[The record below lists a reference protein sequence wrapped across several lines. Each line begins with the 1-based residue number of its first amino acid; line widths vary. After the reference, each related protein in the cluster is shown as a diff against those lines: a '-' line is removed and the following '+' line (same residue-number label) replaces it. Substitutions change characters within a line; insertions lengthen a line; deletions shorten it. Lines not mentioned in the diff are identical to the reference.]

1 MAVSPGGAPGTGS
14 ARRFPTGANYAE
26 ALQHPELCFSDLDLK
41 DGRVQQDPV
50 LGPKAISGNFAS
62 VFSVTARNGQRYA
75 LKCFTRDS
83 ATLGKRYSAISSA
96 LGGLGGN
103 GGSGTGGGL
112 SQPWPVGFDFLE
124 QGILV
129 GREWYPAVK
138 MTWVQG
144 TGLISWIERNLHD
157 PALLH
162 ALADRF
168 LAMTADLERN
178 GIAHGD
184 LQHGNL
190 LVAADGTFRLVDYD
204 GMYVPALRGEQA
216 TENGHRNYQSPSRTA
231 ADFGPAMDR
240 FSAWT
245 IELAL
250 LAVATDPG
258 LWTQL
263 HDRHGEFLILSE
275 ADFKEPATSLAW
287 PVLLSHPDQRVRD
300 MAGRVRGFLGRPTSA
315 VPPLTAD
322 AVRLPGQ
329 RSAPGAGP
337 NTGTG
342 AGPGTGAGAG
352 GYVAGLSGSRPTV
365 TSWTPA
371 GSGSGSRSGSGS
383 ASGKPVSGVPAWMA
397 GRVSRPAPT
406 SAAASASAFASTST
420 SASVPT
426 PAQQAAAQGAG
437 FATFGKRGPGDL
449 FAALGALLSTS
460 APGVLVLAA
469 AQPVDALPA
478 AQGVALLT
486 SAALVG
492 FGRRRRPEYRAAR
505 KRVRDLKRRSRELA
519 DPVSAHQRLEKEIRV
534 LDDALAKD
542 NTASDQRIQA
552 LQIELRDGQ
561 ARITMDL
568 NRRTDQAQQQLAGLA
583 AKERRLIDRALE
595 PAIRAHIQD
604 KLRRTSIEE
613 TRSLSNMGAKMVR
626 ALQDAGI
633 RSAADFIGVDF
644 SHNSSVVYLVR
655 PGGQRIRVPGI
666 GEARATALDDWRQSL
681 EHRARVSAPT
691 TVPPA
696 AKAQIKA
703 DIGTLRRTHKA
714 EIKQAEAEA
723 LQKKAAL
730 QRRITDE
737 RARLTGQRQQRAMDT
752 QRKRAELL
760 QRQKQLAGAEA
771 ERARVEAELAVT
783 RTETRGA
790 LGTGKY
796 LRFLLTGR

>member
-26 ALQHPELCFSDLDLK
+26 ALQHPELCFQDPELK
-41 DGRVQQDPV
+41 FGTVQQSPV

-62 VFSVTARNGQRYA
+62 VFSVTARGGQRYA

-83 ATLGKRYSAISSA
+83 ATLGRRYAAISSA
-96 LGGLGGN
+96 LGGLAA
-103 GGSGTGGGL
+103 SGM

-124 QGILV
+124 QGVLV

-157 PALLH
+157 PAALH
-162 ALADRF
+162 SLADRF
-168 LAMTADLERN
+168 LAMTADLEQN

-250 LAVATDPG
+250 IAVATDPG

-287 PVLLSHPDQRVRD
+287 PVLLNHPDQRVRD
-300 MAGRVRGFLGRPTSA
+300 VAGQVKGFLGRPASA
-315 VPPLTAD
+315 LPPLTAE
-322 AVRLPGQ
+322 AVRLPAQ
-329 RSAPGAGP
+329 RRPTRA
-337 NTGTG
+337 
-342 AGPGTGAGAG
+342 GAGAG
-352 GYVAGLSGSRPTV
+352 VSSGAGGGGYGSTRRPTV
-365 TSWTPA
+365 TSWTPP
-371 GSGSGSRSGSGS
+371 
-383 ASGKPVSGVPAWMA
+383 ASGAPASGVPAWMA
-397 GRVSRPAPT
+397 GRVATAAPGSASTPSTPSPAPQ
-406 SAAASASAFASTST
+406 SA
-420 SASVPT
+420 
-426 PAQQAAAQGAG
+426 GAG
-437 FATFGKRGPGDL
+437 LPGFGGRGAGDL
-449 FAALGALLSTS
+449 VAAVGALLSTS
-460 APGVLVLAA
+460 APGALVLAA

-486 SAALVG
+486 AAALVG
-492 FGRRRRPEYRAAR
+492 WGRRRRPEYRAAR
-505 KRVRDLKRRSRELA
+505 TRVRELKRRSRELA
-519 DPVSAHQRLEKEIRV
+519 DPASAHQRLEKEIRV

-542 NTASDQRIQA
+542 NTASDQRVQA

-568 NRRTDQAQQQLAGLA
+568 NRRTDQAQQQLVGLA
-583 AKERRLIDRALE
+583 AKEQRRIDKALE

-604 KLRRTSIEE
+604 KLRRTPIDEA
-613 TRSLSNMGAKMVR
+613 RSLSNMGGKMVQ

-633 RSAADFIGVDF
+633 HSAADFIGVDF
-644 SHNSSVVYLVR
+644 SHNPSVVFLVG
-655 PGGQRIRVPGI
+655 PSGQRIRVPGI
-666 GEARATALDDWRQSL
+666 GEARAAVLSDWRQGL
-681 EHRARVSAPT
+681 ERRAMASAPT
-691 TVPPA
+691 TVPAA

-703 DIGTLRRTHKA
+703 DIAALRVAHRT

-723 LQKKAAL
+723 QQKKAAL

-737 RARLTGQRQQRAMDT
+737 RGRLVGQRQQRAMDT
-752 QRKRAELL
+752 QRRRAELL
-760 QRQKQLAGAEA
+760 QRQKQLGGAGV
-771 ERARVEAELAVT
+771 ERARVEAELAVV
-783 RTETRGA
+783 RGEARGA
-790 LGTGKY
+790 LGVGGY
-796 LRFLLTGR
+796 VRFLLRGR

>member
-1 MAVSPGGAPGTGS
+1 MAVSRGGRPGRGHGS
-14 ARRFPTGANYAE
+14 GPAARRFPTGANYAE
-26 ALQHPELCFSDLDLK
+26 ALQHPELCFKDPDLK
-41 DGRVQQDPV
+41 HGAVQQSPV

-62 VFSVTARNGQRYA
+62 VFSVTATDGQRYA

-83 ATLGKRYSAISSA
+83 PTLAKRYSAISSA
-96 LGGLGGN
+96 LGGVS
-103 GGSGTGGGL
+103 GSGL

-124 QGILV
+124 QGVLV

-144 TGLISWIERNLHD
+144 VGLINWIERNLHD
-157 PALLH
+157 PAALH
-162 ALADRF
+162 TLAERF

-190 LVAADGTFRLVDYD
+190 LVAADATLRLVDYD

-263 HDRHGEFLILSE
+263 HDRNGEFLILSE
-275 ADFKEPATSLAW
+275 ADFQEPATSLAW
-287 PVLLSHPDQRVRD
+287 PVLLSHPDKRVREV
-300 MAGRVRGFLGRPTSA
+300 AGRVKGFLGRPASA
-315 VPPLTAD
+315 LPPLTAE
-322 AVRLPGQ
+322 AVRLPAQ
-329 RSAPGAGP
+329 RTASTSTSAPKATTASAPTSGSG
-337 NTGTG
+337 GYG
-342 AGPGTGAGAG
+342 GYGGAG
-352 GYVAGLSGSRPTV
+352 GLGGVRPTV

-371 GSGSGSRSGSGS
+371 
-383 ASGKPVSGVPAWMA
+383 ASGASASGVPAWMA
-397 GRVSRPAPT
+397 GRVAS
-406 SAAASASAFASTST
+406 SASTVA
-420 SASVPT
+420 PG
-426 PAQQAAAQGAG
+426 AAQGPARQPAAALPG
-437 FATFGKRGPGDL
+437 FGGRGAGDL
-449 FAALGALLSTS
+449 VAGLGALLSTS
-460 APGVLVLAA
+460 VPGALVLAS
-469 AQPVDALPA
+469 AQPVDVLPA
-478 AQGVALLT
+478 AQGVALLA

-505 KRVRDLKRRSRELA
+505 KRVRELKRRSRELA
-519 DPVSAHQRLEKEIRV
+519 DPASAHQRLEKEIRL

-552 LQIELRDGQ
+552 LQLELRDGQ

-583 AKERRLIDRALE
+583 AKEKRRIEKALE
-595 PAIRAHIQD
+595 PAIRAHVQD
-604 KLRRTSIEE
+604 KLRGTSIEDA
-613 TRSLSNMGAKMVR
+613 RSLSNMGIKMVR

-633 RSAADFIGVDF
+633 RTAADFIGVDF
-644 SHNSSVVYLVR
+644 AHNSSVVFLVR

-666 GEARATALDDWRQSL
+666 GEARATALSDWRQGL
-681 EHRARVSAPT
+681 ERRARASAPT
-691 TVPPA
+691 MVPA
-696 AKAQIKA
+696 ATKAQIKA
-703 DIGTLRRTHKA
+703 DIAALRRTHKA

-723 LQKKAAL
+723 LQKKSAL
-730 QRRITDE
+730 QQRITDE

-760 QRQKQLAGAEA
+760 QRQKQLGGAEA
-771 ERARVEAELAVT
+771 ERARVVGELAVA
-783 RTETRGA
+783 RGEKNIA
-790 LGTGKY
+790 PLLSDPPPAATMATPAY
-796 LRFLLTGR
+796 L

>member
-1 MAVSPGGAPGTGS
+1 MAVPPGGGPGLGPGTGS

-26 ALQHPELCFSDLDLK
+26 ALQHPELCFSDPDLK
-41 DGRVQQDPV
+41 HGTVQQSPV

-83 ATLGKRYSAISSA
+83 PTLGKRYAAISTA
-96 LGGLGGN
+96 LGGLGA
-103 GGSGTGGGL
+103 GGL

-124 QGILV
+124 QGVLV

-138 MTWVQG
+138 MTWIQG
-144 TGLISWIERNLHD
+144 TGLISWIERNLND
-157 PALLH
+157 PAALH

-168 LAMTADLERN
+168 LAMTADLEKH

-204 GMYVPALRGEQA
+204 GMYVPALRSEQA
-216 TENGHRNYQSPSRTA
+216 TENGHRNYQSPTRTA

-287 PVLLSHPDQRVRD
+287 PVLLTHPDK
-300 MAGRVRGFLGRPTSA
+300 RVRGMADRVKSFLGKSTSA
-315 VPPLTAD
+315 LPPLTAD
-322 AVRLPGQ
+322 AVRIPGQ
-329 RSAPGAGP
+329 RKA
-337 NTGTG
+337 TG
-342 AGPGTGAGAG
+342 AASGASTN
-352 GYVAGLSGSRPTV
+352 GYGAGLSGSRPTV

-371 GSGSGSRSGSGS
+371 AS
-383 ASGKPVSGVPAWMA
+383 ATPTPASGVPAWMA
-397 GRVSRPAPT
+397 GRVAT
-406 SAAASASAFASTST
+406 
-420 SASVPT
+420 PT
-426 PAQQAAAQGAG
+426 PAQQPAAGAGARAG
-437 FATFGKRGPGDL
+437 FARRGPGDL
-449 FAALGALLSTS
+449 VAAVGALLSTS
-460 APGVLVLAA
+460 TPGALVLAA
-469 AQPVDALPA
+469 AQPVDVLPA

-486 SAALVG
+486 SAAMVG
-492 FGRRRRPEYRAAR
+492 LGRRRRPEYRAAR
-505 KRVRDLKRRSRELA
+505 RRVRELKRRSRELA
-519 DPVSAHQRLEKEIRV
+519 DPASAYERLEKEIRA
-534 LDDALAKD
+534 LDEALAKD

-561 ARITMDL
+561 SRITMDL

-583 AKERRLIDRALE
+583 AKERRLLDKALE

-604 KLRRTSIEE
+604 RLRRTPIQEAL
-613 TRSLSNMGAKMVR
+613 SLSNMGAKMVR

-644 SHNSSVVYLVR
+644 SHNPSVVFLVR
-655 PGGQRIRVPGI
+655 PGGQRVRVPGI
-666 GEARATALDDWRQSL
+666 GETRATALSDWRQGL
-681 EHRARVSAPT
+681 EHRARATAPT
-691 TVPPA
+691 TVPPTT
-696 AKAQIKA
+696 KAQIKS
-703 DIGTLRRTHKA
+703 DIATLRRTHKA
-714 EIKQAEAEA
+714 EIKQAEAESQ
-723 LQKKAAL
+723 QKKSAL

-737 RARLTGQRQQRAMDT
+737 RARLTGQRQQRAMET

-760 QRQKQLAGAEA
+760 QRQKQLAGAEV
-771 ERARVEAELAVT
+771 ERARVVGELAVA
-783 RTETRGA
+783 RKEARGV
-790 LGTGKY
+790 LGAGRY
-796 LRFLLTGR
+796 VRFLVIGR

>member
-1 MAVSPGGAPGTGS
+1 MAVSRDGRPGHGPGSGHGPGAGS
-14 ARRFPTGANYAE
+14 ARKFPTGANYAE
-26 ALQHPELCFSDLDLK
+26 ALQHPELCFSDPDLK
-41 DGRVQQDPV
+41 HGTVQQSPV
-50 LGPKAISGNFAS
+50 LGPKPISGNFAS
-62 VFSVTARNGQRYA
+62 VFSVTATNGQRYA

-83 ATLGKRYSAISSA
+83 ATLGKRYSAISTA
-96 LGGLGGN
+96 LGGLGGP
-103 GGSGTGGGL
+103 GAGGL

-124 QGILV
+124 QGVLV

-144 TGLISWIERNLHD
+144 TGLINWIEGNLHD
-157 PALLH
+157 PAALH
-162 ALADRF
+162 SLADRF
-168 LAMTADLERN
+168 LAMTADLEKN

-190 LVAADGTFRLVDYD
+190 LVAADATFRLVDYD

-263 HDRHGEFLILSE
+263 HDRQGEFLILSE
-275 ADFKEPATSLAW
+275 MDFKEPATSLAW
-287 PVLLSHPDQRVRD
+287 PVLLSHPDRRVRD
-300 MAGRVRGFLGRPTSA
+300 VAGRVKGFLGRPTSA
-315 VPPLTAD
+315 LPPLTAD
-322 AVRLPGQ
+322 AVRLPAQ
-329 RSAPGAGP
+329 RRAPAPASAS
-337 NTGTG
+337 
-342 AGPGTGAGAG
+342 GAG
-352 GYVAGLSGSRPTV
+352 GYGAGGGLGGSRPTV

-371 GSGSGSRSGSGS
+371 
-383 ASGKPVSGVPAWMA
+383 ASGASASGVPAWMA
-397 GRVSRPAPT
+397 GRI
-406 SAAASASAFASTST
+406 AASTAAPGVTQSPVQQPAGGRAGLSGFGGRSA
-420 SASVPT
+420 
-426 PAQQAAAQGAG
+426 
-437 FATFGKRGPGDL
+437 GDL
-449 FAALGALLSTS
+449 AAALGALLSTS
-460 APGVLVLAA
+460 VPGALVLAA
-469 AQPVDALPA
+469 AQPVDVLPA

-505 KRVRDLKRRSRELA
+505 KRVRELKRRSRELA
-519 DPVSAHQRLEKEIRV
+519 DPASLHQRLEKEIRV
-534 LDDALAKD
+534 LDDAIAKD
-542 NTASDQRIQA
+542 NTASDQRVQA
-552 LQIELRDGQ
+552 LQLELRDGQ

-583 AKERRLIDRALE
+583 AKERRRVDKALE

-604 KLRRTSIEE
+604 KLRRTSIQDA
-613 TRSLSNMGAKMVR
+613 RSLSNMGNKMVQ

-633 RSAADFIGVDF
+633 RTAADFIGVDF
-644 SHNSSVVYLVR
+644 SHNPSVVYLVR

-666 GEARATALDDWRQSL
+666 GEARATALSDWRQGL
-681 EHRARVSAPT
+681 EHRARASAPT

-703 DIGTLRRTHKA
+703 DIAALRRTHKA

-730 QRRITDE
+730 QQRITDE
-737 RARLTGQRQQRAMDT
+737 RGRLTGQRQQRAMDT
-752 QRKRAELL
+752 QRRRAELL
-760 QRQKQLAGAEA
+760 QQQKQLAGAEA
-771 ERARVEAELAVT
+771 ERGRVEAELGVVRGEA
-783 RTETRGA
+783 RGA
-790 LGTGKY
+790 LGVGRY
-796 LRFLLTGR
+796 VRFLVTGR

>member
-1 MAVSPGGAPGTGS
+1 MAVSPGGGPGS
-14 ARRFPTGANYAE
+14 VRKFPTGASYAE
-26 ALQHPELCFSDLDLK
+26 ALQHPELCFSDPDLK
-41 DGRVQQDPV
+41 RGTVKQSPV
-50 LGPKAISGNFAS
+50 LVGPKAISGNFAS
-62 VFSVTARNGQRYA
+62 VFDITARDGQRYA

-96 LGGLGGN
+96 LGGLGGV
-103 GGSGTGGGL
+103 GGPGGPGGIGASGL

-124 QGILV
+124 QGVLV

-157 PALLH
+157 PAALH
-162 ALADRF
+162 ALAGRF
-168 LAMTADLERN
+168 LAMTADLERH

-190 LVAADGTFRLVDYD
+190 LVATDGTFRLVDYD

-216 TENGHRNYQSPSRTA
+216 TENGHRNYQSPARTA
-231 ADFGPAMDR
+231 ADYGPAMDR

-275 ADFKEPATSLAW
+275 PDFMEPATSLAW
-287 PVLLSHPDQRVRD
+287 PVLLSHPDKRVRD
-300 MAGRVRGFLGRPTSA
+300 VAGRVKGFLGRPASA
-315 VPPLTAD
+315 VPPLTPE
-322 AVRLPGQ
+322 AVKLPPQ
-329 RSAPGAGP
+329 RTSSAS
-337 NTGTG
+337 
-342 AGPGTGAGAG
+342 GAGAG
-352 GYVAGLSGSRPTV
+352 AAGAGAGASKGSGTGTGTGTRGYRAGGGGLGRGRPTV

-371 GSGSGSRSGSGS
+371 
-383 ASGKPVSGVPAWMA
+383 ASGAPASGVPAWMA
-397 GRVSRPAPT
+397 GRVAT
-406 SAAASASAFASTST
+406 AA
-420 SASVPT
+420 PT
-426 PAQQAAAQGAG
+426 PASAPPPVQQPTAAGLSGLSGLSWSGG
-437 FATFGKRGPGDL
+437 FGRLGGRSAGDL
-449 FAALGALLSTS
+449 VAAVGALIGTS
-460 APGVLVLAA
+460 APGALVLAA

-492 FGRRRRPEYRAAR
+492 YARRRRPECRAAR
-505 KRVRDLKRRSRELA
+505 EQVRDLKRRSRELA
-519 DPVSAHQRLEKEIRV
+519 DPASAHQRLEKEIRV

-542 NTASDQRIQA
+542 NTVSDQRIQA
-552 LQIELRDGQ
+552 LQLELRDGQ
-561 ARITMDL
+561 ARITVDL
-568 NRRTDQAQQQLAGLA
+568 NRRTNQAQQQLASLA
-583 AKERRLIDRALE
+583 AKERRRIDRALE

-604 KLRRTSIEE
+604 KLRKTSIQGAL
-613 TRSLSNMGAKMVR
+613 SLNNMGSKMVQ

-633 RSAADFIGVDF
+633 HNAADFIGVDF
-644 SHNSSVVYLVR
+644 SHNPSVVFLVG
-655 PGGQRIRVPGI
+655 PSGQRIRVPGI
-666 GEARATALDDWRQSL
+666 GEARAAALSDWRQGL
-681 EHRARVSAPT
+681 ERRARASAPT

-703 DIGTLRRTHKA
+703 DIAALRRTHRA
-714 EIKQAEAEA
+714 EIKQAEVEA
-723 LQKKAAL
+723 QQKKAAL

-737 RARLTGQRQQRAMDT
+737 RGRLTGQRQRRAMDT

-760 QRQKQLAGAEA
+760 QRQKQLGGAEA
-771 ERARVEAELAVT
+771 ERAQVEADLASA
-783 RTETRGA
+783 RKQARGA
-790 LGTGKY
+790 LGAGRY
-796 LRFLLTGR
+796 VRFLLTGR

>member
-1 MAVSPGGAPGTGS
+1 MAVPPGGGPGPGPGTGS

-26 ALQHPELCFSDLDLK
+26 ALQHPELCFSDPDLRH
-41 DGRVQQDPV
+41 GTVQQSPV

-83 ATLGKRYSAISSA
+83 PTLGKRYAAISAA
-96 LGGLGGN
+96 LGGLGA
-103 GGSGTGGGL
+103 GGL

-124 QGILV
+124 QGVLV

-138 MTWVQG
+138 MTWIQG
-144 TGLISWIERNLHD
+144 TGLISWIERNLDD
-157 PALLH
+157 PAALH
-162 ALADRF
+162 ALAERF
-168 LAMTADLERN
+168 LAMTADLEKH

-216 TENGHRNYQSPSRTA
+216 TENGHRNYQSPTRTA

-287 PVLLSHPDQRVRD
+287 PVLLTHPDKRVRD
-300 MAGRVRGFLGRPTSA
+300 MASRVKSFLGRSA
-315 VPPLTAD
+315 SALPPLTQD
-322 AVRLPGQ
+322 AVRIPGQ
-329 RSAPGAGP
+329 RTGPGAASG
-337 NTGTG
+337 TGTN
-342 AGPGTGAGAG
+342 
-352 GYVAGLSGSRPTV
+352 GYGSGLSGSRPTV

-371 GSGSGSRSGSGS
+371 AS
-383 ASGKPVSGVPAWMA
+383 ATPTPASGVPAWMV
-397 GRVSRPAPT
+397 GRV
-406 SAAASASAFASTST
+406 AAS
-420 SASVPT
+420 T
-426 PAQQAAAQGAG
+426 PAQQPAAGAGVRAG
-437 FATFGKRGPGDL
+437 FARRGAGDL
-449 FAALGALLSTS
+449 VAAVGALLSTS
-460 APGVLVLAA
+460 TPGALVLAA
-469 AQPVDALPA
+469 AQPVDVLPA

-486 SAALVG
+486 SAAMVG
-492 FGRRRRPEYRAAR
+492 LGRRRRPECRAAR
-505 KRVRDLKRRSRELA
+505 KRVRELKRRSRELA
-519 DPVSAHQRLEKEIRV
+519 DPASAYERLEKEIRA
-534 LDDALAKD
+534 LDEALAKD

-561 ARITMDL
+561 SRITMDL

-583 AKERRLIDRALE
+583 AKERRLLDKALE

-604 KLRRTSIEE
+604 RLRRTPIQEAL
-613 TRSLSNMGAKMVR
+613 SLSNMGAKMVR

-644 SHNSSVVYLVR
+644 SHNPSVVFLVR
-655 PGGQRIRVPGI
+655 PGGQRVRVPGI
-666 GEARATALDDWRQSL
+666 GEARATALSDWRQGL
-681 EHRARVSAPT
+681 ERRARATAPT
-691 TVPPA
+691 TVPA
-696 AKAQIKA
+696 TTKAQIKS
-703 DIGTLRRTHKA
+703 DIATLRRTHKA
-714 EIKQAEAEA
+714 EIKQAEAESQ
-723 LQKKAAL
+723 QKKSAL

-737 RARLTGQRQQRAMDT
+737 RARLTAQRQQRAMDT

-760 QRQKQLAGAEA
+760 QRQKQLAGAEV
-771 ERARVEAELAVT
+771 ERARVVGELAVA
-783 RTETRGA
+783 RKEARGV
-790 LGTGKY
+790 LGAGRY
-796 LRFLLTGR
+796 VRFLVTGR

>member
-1 MAVSPGGAPGTGS
+1 M
-14 ARRFPTGANYAE
+14 
-26 ALQHPELCFSDLDLK
+26 QHPELCFSDPDLK
-41 DGRVQQDPV
+41 HGTVQQSPV

-62 VFSVTARNGQRYA
+62 VFSVTATNGQRYA

-96 LGGLGGN
+96 LGGLGGV
-103 GGSGTGGGL
+103 GTGGL

-124 QGILV
+124 QGVLV

-144 TGLISWIERNLHD
+144 TGLINWIERNLHD
-157 PALLH
+157 PAALH
-162 ALADRF
+162 TLADRF
-168 LAMTADLERN
+168 LAMTVDLERN

-190 LVAADGTFRLVDYD
+190 LVAADATFRLVDYD
-204 GMYVPALRGEQA
+204 GMYVPALRGEQP

-240 FSAWT
+240 FSAWS

-287 PVLLSHPDQRVRD
+287 PVLLSHPDKRVRAV
-300 MAGRVRGFLGRPTSA
+300 AGRVKGFLGKPASA
-315 VPPLTAD
+315 LPPLTAG
-322 AVRLPGQ
+322 AVKLPAQ
-329 RSAPGAGP
+329 RTASASAS
-337 NTGTG
+337 GTG
-342 AGPGTGAGAG
+342 AGGYAAG
-352 GYVAGLSGSRPTV
+352 GGLGGGRPTV

-371 GSGSGSRSGSGS
+371 
-383 ASGKPVSGVPAWMA
+383 ASGASTSGVPAWMA
-397 GRVSRPAPT
+397 GRMAASTAP
-406 SAAASASAFASTST
+406 SAAAQPS
-420 SASVPT
+420 
-426 PAQQAAAQGAG
+426 AQQPAAGLAAFSGLSG
-437 FATFGKRGPGDL
+437 FGGRSAGDL
-449 FAALGALLSTS
+449 FAGLGALLSTS
-460 APGVLVLAA
+460 VPGALVLAA
-469 AQPVDALPA
+469 AQPLDVLPA

-486 SAALVG
+486 SVAVIG

-505 KRVRDLKRRSRELA
+505 KRMRDLKRRSRELA
-519 DPVSAHQRLEKEIRV
+519 DPASAHQRLEKEIHF

-552 LQIELRDGQ
+552 LQLELRDAQ

-583 AKERRLIDRALE
+583 AQEQRRVAKALE
-595 PAIRAHIQD
+595 PAIRAYIQD
-604 KLRRTSIEE
+604 KLRRTSIQEA
-613 TRSLSNMGAKMVR
+613 RSLSNMGNKMVQ

-633 RSAADFIGVDF
+633 RTAADFIGVDF
-644 SHNSSVVYLVR
+644 SNNPSVVYLVR
-655 PGGQRIRVPGI
+655 PSGQRIRVPGI
-666 GEARATALDDWRQSL
+666 GEARATALSDWRQGL
-681 EHRARVSAPT
+681 ERRARASAPT

-703 DIGTLRRTHKA
+703 DIAVLRRTHKA

-730 QRRITDE
+730 QQRITDE
-737 RARLTGQRQQRAMDT
+737 RARLTTQRQQRAMDT

-771 ERARVEAELAVT
+771 ERVRVEAELGVA
-783 RTETRGA
+783 RRETRGP
-790 LGTGKY
+790 LGAGRY
-796 LRFLLTGR
+796 VRFLLTGR

>member
-1 MAVSPGGAPGTGS
+1 MAVSRGGRPGHGHGPGQDPGTGS
-14 ARRFPTGANYAE
+14 ARKFPTGANYAE
-26 ALQHPELCFSDLDLK
+26 ALQHPELCFSDPDLK
-41 DGRVQQDPV
+41 HGTVQQSPV

-62 VFSVTARNGQRYA
+62 VFSVTATNGQRYA

-83 ATLGKRYSAISSA
+83 TTLGKRYSAISTA
-96 LGGLGGN
+96 LGGLGGS
-103 GGSGTGGGL
+103 GGSGGGGL

-124 QGILV
+124 QGVLV

-157 PALLH
+157 PAALH
-162 ALADRF
+162 TLADRF
-168 LAMTADLERN
+168 LAMTADLEKN

-190 LVAADGTFRLVDYD
+190 LVATDATFRLVDYD

-300 MAGRVRGFLGRPTSA
+300 VAGRVKAFLGKPASA
-315 VPPLTAD
+315 LPPLTAA
-322 AVRLPGQ
+322 AVKLPAQ
-329 RSAPGAGP
+329 RTASAS
-337 NTGTG
+337 
-342 AGPGTGAGAG
+342 GAGAG
-352 GYVAGLSGSRPTV
+352 TGGYASGGGLGGGRPTV

-371 GSGSGSRSGSGS
+371 
-383 ASGKPVSGVPAWMA
+383 ASGASGSGVPAWMA
-397 GRVSRPAPT
+397 GRIAVSTAPSSAAQT
-406 SAAASASAFASTST
+406 SA
-420 SASVPT
+420 
-426 PAQQAAAQGAG
+426 QQSAAQLAGSSGFGGRGAG
-437 FATFGKRGPGDL
+437 DL
-449 FAALGALLSTS
+449 VAGLGALLSTS
-460 APGVLVLAA
+460 LPGALVLAA
-469 AQPVDALPA
+469 AQPVDVLPA
-478 AQGVALLT
+478 AQGLALLT
-486 SAALVG
+486 SAAMVG

-519 DPVSAHQRLEKEIRV
+519 DPASAHQRLENEIRV

-552 LQIELRDGQ
+552 LQLELRDAQ

-583 AKERRLIDRALE
+583 AQEQRRVAKALE

-604 KLRRTSIEE
+604 KLRRTSIQEA
-613 TRSLSNMGAKMVR
+613 RSLSNMGNKMVR

-633 RSAADFIGVDF
+633 RTAADFIGVDF
-644 SHNSSVVYLVR
+644 SHNPSVVYLVR
-655 PGGQRIRVPGI
+655 PSGQRIRVPGI
-666 GEARATALDDWRQSL
+666 GEARATALSDWRQGL
-681 EHRARVSAPT
+681 EHRARASAPT

-703 DIGTLRRTHKA
+703 DIATLRRTHKA

-737 RARLTGQRQQRAMDT
+737 RARLTTQRQQRAMDT

-760 QRQKQLAGAEA
+760 HRQKQLAGAEA
-771 ERARVEAELAVT
+771 ERGRVEAELGVA
-783 RTETRGA
+783 RREARGA
-790 LGTGKY
+790 LGAGKY
-796 LRFLLTGR
+796 VRFLLTGR

>member
-1 MAVSPGGAPGTGS
+1 MAASPGGAPGPVPGPVPVPGTGS
-14 ARRFPTGANYAE
+14 ARKFPTGANYAE
-26 ALQHPELCFSDLDLK
+26 ALQHPELCFSDPDLK
-41 DGRVQQDPV
+41 HGTVQQSPV

-83 ATLGKRYSAISSA
+83 PTLGKRYAAISAALGS
-96 LGGLGGN
+96 LGGLGA
-103 GGSGTGGGL
+103 GGL

-124 QGILV
+124 QGVLV

-138 MTWVQG
+138 MTWIQG

-157 PALLH
+157 PAALH
-162 ALADRF
+162 GLADRF
-168 LAMTADLERN
+168 LAMTADLEKH

-216 TENGHRNYQSPSRTA
+216 TENGHRNYQSPSRSA

-287 PVLLSHPDQRVRD
+287 PVLLTHPDQRVRD
-300 MAGRVRGFLGRPTSA
+300 MAGRVEGFLGKPASA
-315 VPPLTAD
+315 LPPLTPD
-322 AVRLPGQ
+322 ALRIPGQ
-329 RSAPGAGP
+329 RTGSGAAS
-337 NTGTG
+337 G
-342 AGPGTGAGAG
+342 ASTNGHGS
-352 GYVAGLSGSRPTV
+352 GLSGSRPTV

-371 GSGSGSRSGSGS
+371 AS
-383 ASGKPVSGVPAWMA
+383 ATPTPASGVPAWMV
-397 GRVSRPAPT
+397 GRVPA
-406 SAAASASAFASTST
+406 
-420 SASVPT
+420 
-426 PAQQAAAQGAG
+426 PAQQPAAGAG
-437 FATFGKRGPGDL
+437 ARVGFASRRAGDL
-449 FAALGALLSTS
+449 VAAVGALLSTS
-460 APGVLVLAA
+460 TPGALVLAA
-469 AQPVDALPA
+469 AQPVDVLPA

-486 SAALVG
+486 SAAMVG
-492 FGRRRRPEYRAAR
+492 LGRRRRPEYRAAR
-505 KRVRDLKRRSRELA
+505 KRVRELKRRSRELA
-519 DPVSAHQRLEKEIRV
+519 DPASAYERLEKEIRA
-534 LDDALAKD
+534 LDEALAKD

-561 ARITMDL
+561 SRITMDL

-583 AKERRLIDRALE
+583 AKERRLLDKALE

-604 KLRRTSIEE
+604 KLRRTPIQEAL
-613 TRSLSNMGAKMVR
+613 SLSNVGAKMVR

-644 SHNSSVVYLVR
+644 SHNPSVVFLVR
-655 PGGQRIRVPGI
+655 PGGQRVRVPGI
-666 GEARATALDDWRQSL
+666 GEARATALSDWRQGL
-681 EHRARVSAPT
+681 ERRARATAPT
-691 TVPPA
+691 TVPA
-696 AKAQIKA
+696 STKAQIKS
-703 DIGTLRRTHKA
+703 DIATLRRSHKA
-714 EIKQAEAEA
+714 EIKQAEGEA
-723 LQKKAAL
+723 QQKKSAL

-737 RARLTGQRQQRAMDT
+737 RTRLTGQRQQRAMDT

-771 ERARVEAELAVT
+771 ERVRVVGELAVA
-783 RTETRGA
+783 RKEARGV
-790 LGTGKY
+790 LGAGRY
-796 LRFLLTGR
+796 VRFLVTGR

>member
-1 MAVSPGGAPGTGS
+1 MAVSRGGRPGHDPGHGHGHGPGTGP
-14 ARRFPTGANYAE
+14 ARKFPTGANYAE
-26 ALQHPELCFSDLDLK
+26 ALQHPELCFSDPDLK
-41 DGRVQQDPV
+41 HGAVQQSPV

-62 VFSVTARNGQRYA
+62 VFSVTATNGQRYA

-83 ATLGKRYSAISSA
+83 ATLGKRYSAISTA
-96 LGGLGGN
+96 LGGLGGSGGP
-103 GGSGTGGGL
+103 GGSGAGGL

-124 QGILV
+124 QGVLV

-144 TGLISWIERNLHD
+144 TGLINWIERNLHD
-157 PALLH
+157 PAALH
-162 ALADRF
+162 TLADRF

-190 LVAADGTFRLVDYD
+190 LVADDATFRLVDYD

-250 LAVATDPG
+250 LAIATDPG

-263 HDRHGEFLILSE
+263 HDSQGEFLILSE

-300 MAGRVRGFLGRPTSA
+300 VAGRVKGFLGRRASA
-315 VPPLTAD
+315 LPPLTAD
-322 AVRLPGQ
+322 AVRLPAQ
-329 RSAPGAGP
+329 RTASASGAR
-337 NTGTG
+337 TG
-342 AGPGTGAGAG
+342 AGAGAG
-352 GYVAGLSGSRPTV
+352 GYGAGGGLGGNRPTV
-365 TSWTPA
+365 TTWTPA
-371 GSGSGSRSGSGS
+371 
-383 ASGKPVSGVPAWMA
+383 ASGASASGVPAWMA
-397 GRVSRPAPT
+397 GRLTAST
-406 SAAASASAFASTST
+406 AASTAASTTT
-420 SASVPT
+420 SG
-426 PAQQAAAQGAG
+426 AAQSPASQPSGGLSGLAGFGGRGAG
-437 FATFGKRGPGDL
+437 DL
-449 FAALGALLSTS
+449 VAALGALLSTS
-460 APGVLVLAA
+460 VPGALVLAA
-469 AQPVDALPA
+469 AQPVDVLPA

-486 SAALVG
+486 SAAMVG
-492 FGRRRRPEYRAAR
+492 FGRHRRPEYRAAR
-505 KRVRDLKRRSRELA
+505 KRVRELKRRSRELA
-519 DPVSAHQRLEKEIRV
+519 DPASAHQRLEKEISV

-542 NTASDQRIQA
+542 NTASDQRVQA
-552 LQIELRDGQ
+552 LQLELRDGQ

-583 AKERRLIDRALE
+583 AKEQRRVGKALE
-595 PAIRAHIQD
+595 PAVRAHIQD
-604 KLRRTSIEE
+604 KLRRTSIQDA
-613 TRSLSNMGAKMVR
+613 RSLSNMGNKMVQ

-633 RSAADFIGVDF
+633 RTAADFIGVDF
-644 SHNSSVVYLVR
+644 SHNPSVVYLVR

-666 GEARATALDDWRQSL
+666 GEARATALSDWRQGL
-681 EHRARVSAPT
+681 ERRARASAPT

-703 DIGTLRRTHKA
+703 DIAALRRTHKA

-723 LQKKAAL
+723 FQKKAAL
-730 QRRITDE
+730 QQRITDE

-752 QRKRAELL
+752 QRRRAELL

-771 ERARVEAELAVT
+771 ERARVETELGVA
-783 RTETRGA
+783 RGETRDA
-790 LGTGKY
+790 LGVGKY
-796 LRFLLTGR
+796 VRFLLTGR

>member
-1 MAVSPGGAPGTGS
+1 MGMSGNGRPGNGWGTGTGTGS

-26 ALQHPELCFSDLDLK
+26 ALQHPELCFSDPDLK
-41 DGRVQQDPV
+41 QGTVQQSPV

-62 VFSVTARNGQRYA
+62 VFSVTATDGQRYA

-83 ATLGKRYSAISSA
+83 ATLGKRYSAISTA
-96 LGGLGGN
+96 LGGLGA
-103 GGSGTGGGL
+103 SGL

-124 QGILV
+124 QGVLV

-157 PALLH
+157 PAALH
-162 ALADRF
+162 TLADRF
-168 LAMTADLERN
+168 LAMTADLEKN

-190 LVAADGTFRLVDYD
+190 LVAADATFRLVDYD

-275 ADFKEPATSLAW
+275 ADFREPATSLAW
-287 PVLLSHPDQRVRD
+287 PVLLSHPDQRLRAV
-300 MAGRVRGFLGRPTSA
+300 AGRVKGFLGRPASA
-315 VPPLTAD
+315 LPPLTAD
-322 AVRLPGQ
+322 AVKLPAQ
-329 RSAPGAGP
+329 RKASAPTSASVSSTGS
-337 NTGTG
+337 GTG
-342 AGPGTGAGAG
+342 GYGAG
-352 GYVAGLSGSRPTV
+352 GGRPTV

-371 GSGSGSRSGSGS
+371 
-383 ASGKPVSGVPAWMA
+383 ASGASASGVPAWMA
-397 GRVSRPAPT
+397 GRV
-406 SAAASASAFASTST
+406 AASTVTSGAT
-420 SASVPT
+420 QG
-426 PAQQAAAQGAG
+426 PAQQPAAGVTGVTGVIAG
-437 FATFGKRGPGDL
+437 LSGFGGRSAGDL
-449 FAALGALLSTS
+449 VAALGALLSTS
-460 APGVLVLAA
+460 APGALVLAA
-469 AQPVDALPA
+469 AQPVDVLPA

-486 SAALVG
+486 SVAMVG
-492 FGRRRRPEYRAAR
+492 IGRRRRPEYRAAR
-505 KRVRDLKRRSRELA
+505 QRVRELKRRSRELA
-519 DPVSAHQRLEKEIRV
+519 DPASAHQRLEKEIRV
-534 LDDALAKD
+534 LDDSLARD
-542 NTASDQRIQA
+542 NTASDQRIQG
-552 LQIELRDGQ
+552 LQLELRDSQ

-583 AKERRLIDRALE
+583 AKEQRRVDKALE

-604 KLRRTSIEE
+604 RLRRTSIQEA
-613 TRSLSNMGAKMVR
+613 RSLSNMGNKMVQ

-633 RSAADFIGVDF
+633 RTAADFIGVDF
-644 SHNSSVVYLVR
+644 SHNQSVVFLVR

-666 GEARATALDDWRQSL
+666 GEARATVLSDWRQGL
-681 EHRARVSAPT
+681 ERRARAAAPT
-691 TVPPA
+691 TVPA
-696 AKAQIKA
+696 AARAQIKA
-703 DIGTLRRTHKA
+703 DIAALRRTHKA

-723 LQKKAAL
+723 LQKKSAL
-730 QRRITDE
+730 QQRITDE
-737 RARLTGQRQQRAMDT
+737 RARLTAQRQQRAMDT

-771 ERARVEAELAVT
+771 ERGRVEAELGVVRGEA
-783 RTETRGA
+783 RGA
-790 LGTGKY
+790 LGVGKY
-796 LRFLLTGR
+796 VRLLLTGR

>member
-1 MAVSPGGAPGTGS
+1 M
-14 ARRFPTGANYAE
+14 
-26 ALQHPELCFSDLDLK
+26 QHPELCFSDPDLK
-41 DGRVQQDPV
+41 HGTVQQSPV

-62 VFSVTARNGQRYA
+62 VFSVTATSGQRYA

-83 ATLGKRYSAISSA
+83 TTLGKRYSAISTA
-96 LGGLGGN
+96 LGGLGGS
-103 GGSGTGGGL
+103 GGSGAGGL

-124 QGILV
+124 QGVLV

-144 TGLISWIERNLHD
+144 TGLINWIERNLHD
-157 PALLH
+157 PAALH
-162 ALADRF
+162 TLADRF

-190 LVAADGTFRLVDYD
+190 LVADDATFRLVDYD

-287 PVLLSHPDQRVRD
+287 PLLLGHPDRRVRD
-300 MAGRVRGFLGRPTSA
+300 VAGRVKGFLGKPASA
-315 VPPLTAD
+315 LPPLTAR
-322 AVRLPGQ
+322 AVKLPAQ
-329 RSAPGAGP
+329 RTASASASTSGVG
-337 NTGTG
+337 TGTG
-342 AGPGTGAGAG
+342 TGGYGAG
-352 GYVAGLSGSRPTV
+352 GALGGGRPTV

-371 GSGSGSRSGSGS
+371 
-383 ASGKPVSGVPAWMA
+383 ASGASASGVPAWMA
-397 GRVSRPAPT
+397 GRIAASTAP
-406 SAAASASAFASTST
+406 SAAAQ
-420 SASVPT
+420 P
-426 PAQQAAAQGAG
+426 PAQQLAAGLAG
-437 FATFGKRGPGDL
+437 FSGFGGRGVGDL
-449 FAALGALLSTS
+449 VAGLGALLSTS
-460 APGVLVLAA
+460 VPGALVLAA
-469 AQPVDALPA
+469 AQPVDVLPA

-486 SAALVG
+486 SAVMVG
-492 FGRRRRPEYRAAR
+492 FGRRRRPEYRAAH

-519 DPVSAHQRLEKEIRV
+519 DPASAHQRLEKEIRV
-534 LDDALAKD
+534 LDDAVAKD

-552 LQIELRDGQ
+552 LQLELRDAQ
-561 ARITMDL
+561 ARITMEL

-583 AKERRLIDRALE
+583 AQEQRRVAKALE

-604 KLRRTSIEE
+604 KLRRTSIQEA
-613 TRSLSNMGAKMVR
+613 RSLSNMGNKMVQ

-633 RSAADFIGVDF
+633 RTAADFIGVDF
-644 SHNSSVVYLVR
+644 SHNPSVVYLVR
-655 PGGQRIRVPGI
+655 PGGQRVRVPGI
-666 GEARATALDDWRQSL
+666 GEARATVLSDWRQGL
-681 EHRARVSAPT
+681 ERRARAAAPT

-703 DIGTLRRTHKA
+703 DIAILRRTHKA

-723 LQKKAAL
+723 MQKKAAL
-730 QRRITDE
+730 QQRITDE
-737 RARLTGQRQQRAMDT
+737 RARLTTQRQQRAMDT

-760 QRQKQLAGAEA
+760 HRQKQLAGAEV
-771 ERARVEAELAVT
+771 ERVRVEAELGVA
-783 RTETRGA
+783 RREARGT
-790 LGTGKY
+790 LGAGKY

>member
-26 ALQHPELCFSDLDLK
+26 ALQHPELCFQDPELK
-41 DGRVQQDPV
+41 FGTVQQSPV

-62 VFSVTARNGQRYA
+62 VFSVTARGGQRYA

-83 ATLGKRYSAISSA
+83 ATLGRRYAAISSA
-96 LGGLGGN
+96 LGGLAA
-103 GGSGTGGGL
+103 SGM

-124 QGILV
+124 RGVLV

-157 PALLH
+157 AAALH
-162 ALADRF
+162 TLADRF
-168 LAMTADLERN
+168 LAMTADLEHN

-250 LAVATDPG
+250 IAVATDPG

-275 ADFKEPATSLAW
+275 SDFKEPATSLAW
-287 PVLLSHPDQRVRD
+287 PVLLNHPDKRVRD
-300 MAGRVRGFLGRPTSA
+300 VAGRVKGFLGRPASA
-315 VPPLTAD
+315 LPPLTAD
-322 AVRLPGQ
+322 AVRLPAQ
-329 RSAPGAGP
+329 RRSTRA
-337 NTGTG
+337 
-342 AGPGTGAGAG
+342 GTGAGAG
-352 GYVAGLSGSRPTV
+352 VSSGAGGGGYGATRRPTV

-371 GSGSGSRSGSGS
+371 
-383 ASGKPVSGVPAWMA
+383 ASGVPASGVPAWMA
-397 GRVSRPAPT
+397 GRLATVAPGSPSTPSPSPAPQ
-406 SAAASASAFASTST
+406 
-420 SASVPT
+420 
-426 PAQQAAAQGAG
+426 PAGAG
-437 FATFGKRGPGDL
+437 RPGFGGRGAGDL
-449 FAALGALLSTS
+449 VAAVGALLSTS
-460 APGVLVLAA
+460 APGALVLAA

-486 SAALVG
+486 AAALVG
-492 FGRRRRPEYRAAR
+492 WGRRRRPEYRAAR
-505 KRVRDLKRRSRELA
+505 TRVRELKRRSRELA
-519 DPVSAHQRLEKEIRV
+519 DPASAHQRLEKEIRG

-542 NTASDQRIQA
+542 NTASDQRVQA

-568 NRRTDQAQQQLAGLA
+568 NRRTDQAQQQLVGLA
-583 AKERRLIDRALE
+583 AKEQRRIDKALE

-604 KLRRTSIEE
+604 KLRGTPIDEA
-613 TRSLSNMGAKMVR
+613 RSLSNMGGKMVQ

-633 RSAADFIGVDF
+633 HSAADFIGVDF
-644 SHNSSVVYLVR
+644 SHNPSVVFLVG
-655 PGGQRIRVPGI
+655 PSGQRIRVPGI
-666 GEARATALDDWRQSL
+666 GEARAAVLSDWRQGL
-681 EHRARVSAPT
+681 ERRARASAPT
-691 TVPPA
+691 TVPAA

-703 DIGTLRRTHKA
+703 DIAALRVAHRT

-723 LQKKAAL
+723 QQKKAAL

-737 RARLTGQRQQRAMDT
+737 RGRLVGQRQQRAMDT
-752 QRKRAELL
+752 QRRRAELL
-760 QRQKQLAGAEA
+760 QRQKQLGGAGV
-771 ERARVEAELAVT
+771 ERARVEAELAVV
-783 RTETRGA
+783 RGEARGA
-790 LGTGKY
+790 LGVGGY
-796 LRFLLTGR
+796 VRFLLTGR